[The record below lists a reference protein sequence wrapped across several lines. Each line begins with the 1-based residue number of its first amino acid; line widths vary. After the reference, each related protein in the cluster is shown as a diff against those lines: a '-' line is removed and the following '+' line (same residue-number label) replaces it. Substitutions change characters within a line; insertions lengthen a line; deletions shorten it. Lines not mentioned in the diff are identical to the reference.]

1 MATGEGRSGRGPAI
15 LLAVLRVL
23 RHVQQTTTLSSRID
37 RAGIVDPD
45 GVRYPPITLIG
56 IARDRKQHVSIDRDA
71 STSQTTTD
79 PLAQFVSV
87 EEGIH
92 RPTFSSNGRP
102 RVVIV
107 GGGFAGL
114 NAAKELADAPVRIT
128 MIDRR
133 NHHLFAPLLYQV
145 ATAQLSPA
153 DIAQP
158 IRGILRRQ
166 KNLSVLLAEVTAI
179 EASEKR
185 VRLADGS
192 IAEYDYL
199 IVAAGA
205 THSYFGNDHWAPLAP
220 GLKTIEDALTIR
232 RRILLA
238 FEDAERET
246 DPVVRQAML
255 TFVVVGG
262 GPTGVELAGA
272 IGELANHT
280 LTRDFDD
287 IDPRDAQIYLLEGL
301 PRILPMFDEKL
312 SERATDDLARFGVR
326 VRTDSLVTAI
336 DAEGVTVGDDT
347 ILTRNVFWAAGVS
360 ASTVTRS
367 MSDVAELDR
376 AGRVPVERELHI
388 AGHPELF
395 VIGDA
400 AAVKD
405 QFGKP
410 LPGVAPVAIQE
421 AKWVAGNIKAALNGN
436 AYRPFMYEDRGSL
449 ATIGRN
455 RAIADI
461 KGVRF
466 AGYPAFLAW
475 ALVHIA
481 QLIGFRNRVMVGL
494 TWAFNYFTYRR
505 GARLITGELER
516 ERARDEAARGAD

>member
-1 MATGEGRSGRGPAI
+1 
-15 LLAVLRVL
+15 
-23 RHVQQTTTLSSRID
+23 
-37 RAGIVDPD
+37 
-45 GVRYPPITLIG
+45 
-56 IARDRKQHVSIDRDA
+56 VSIDRDA
-71 STSQTTTD
+71 TSSQTTTD
-79 PLAQFVSV
+79 PVAQFVSV
-87 EEGIH
+87 EEGMH
-92 RPTFSSNGRP
+92 RPSAITGRP

-128 MIDRR
+128 LIDRR

-166 KNLSVLLAEVTAI
+166 DNLTVLLGEVTRV
-179 EASEKR
+179 EAEER
-185 VRLADGS
+185 RLRLGDGS
-192 IAEYDYL
+192 VVEYDYL
-199 IVAAGA
+199 ILAAGA
-205 THSYFGNDHWAPLAP
+205 THSYFGNDQWAPLAP
-220 GLKTIEDALTIR
+220 GLKSIEDALTIR

-246 DPVVRQAML
+246 DPARRQALL

-280 LTRDFDD
+280 LTRDFED
-287 IDPRDAQIYLLEGL
+287 IDPRDARIYLLEGL
-301 PRILPMFDEKL
+301 PRILPMFDEGL
-312 SERATDDLARFGVR
+312 SQRATEDLGRFGVK

-336 DAEGVTVGDDT
+336 DAEGVNIGDERIPT
-347 ILTRNVFWAAGVS
+347 HNVFWAAGVS

-367 MSDVAELDR
+367 LSGVAELDR
-376 AGRVPVERELHI
+376 AGRVPVERELHV

-400 AAVKD
+400 AAAKD
-405 QFGKP
+405 RHGKP
-410 LPGVAPVAIQE
+410 LPGVAPVAIQQGTW
-421 AKWVAGNIKAALNGN
+421 AARNIKAALAGN
-436 AYRPFMYEDRGSL
+436 AYRPFMYNDRGSL

-494 TWAFNYFTYRR
+494 TWVFNYFTYRR
-505 GARLITGELER
+505 GARLITGELQH
-516 ERARDEAARGAD
+516 ERARDAAARAAD

>member
-1 MATGEGRSGRGPAI
+1 
-15 LLAVLRVL
+15 
-23 RHVQQTTTLSSRID
+23 
-37 RAGIVDPD
+37 
-45 GVRYPPITLIG
+45 
-56 IARDRKQHVSIDRDA
+56 VSIDRDA
-71 STSQTTTD
+71 TPSQTSTD
-79 PLAQFVSV
+79 PVAQFVSV
-87 EEGIH
+87 EEGLH
-92 RPTFSSNGRP
+92 RPSHINGRP
-102 RVVIV
+102 RVVII

-114 NAAKELADAPVRIT
+114 NAAKELADAPVRVT
-128 MIDRR
+128 LIDRR

-166 KNLSVLLAEVTAI
+166 KNLSVLLGDVAAVEAEA
-179 EASEKR
+179 KR
-185 VRLADGS
+185 VRLTTGS
-192 IAEYDYL
+192 FVEYDYL
-199 IVAAGA
+199 ILAAGA
-205 THSYFGNDHWAPLAP
+205 THSYFGNDQWAPLAP
-220 GLKTIEDALTIR
+220 GLKAIEDALTIR

-238 FEDAERET
+238 FEDAEREA
-246 DPVVRQAML
+246 DPARRQALL

-280 LTRDFDD
+280 LARDFDD

-312 SERATDDLARFGVR
+312 SKRATDDLGRFGVK
-326 VRTDSLVTAI
+326 VRAHSLVTAI
-336 DAEGVTVGDDT
+336 DADGVTVGDERIPT
-347 ILTRNVFWAAGVS
+347 HNVFWAAGVS
-360 ASTVTRS
+360 ASKVTRS
-367 MSDVAELDR
+367 LANVAELDR
-376 AGRVPVERELHI
+376 AGRVPVERELHV

-400 AAVKD
+400 ASAKD
-405 QFGKP
+405 QHGKP
-410 LPGVAPVAIQE
+410 LPGVAPVAIQ
-421 AKWVAGNIKAALNGN
+421 AGRWAARNIKAALAGN
-436 AYRPFMYEDRGSL
+436 AYKPFMYIDRGSL
-449 ATIGRN
+449 ATVGRN

-494 TWAFNYFTYRR
+494 TWVFNYFTYRR
-505 GARLITGELER
+505 GARLITGEMEQER
-516 ERARDEAARGAD
+516 ERDAVARGAD

>member
-1 MATGEGRSGRGPAI
+1 
-15 LLAVLRVL
+15 
-23 RHVQQTTTLSSRID
+23 
-37 RAGIVDPD
+37 
-45 GVRYPPITLIG
+45 
-56 IARDRKQHVSIDRDA
+56 VSTDRDA
-71 STSQTTTD
+71 ISSQASTD
-79 PLAQFVSV
+79 ALAQFVSV
-87 EEGIH
+87 EEGMH
-92 RPTFSSNGRP
+92 RPSAINGKP

-128 MIDRR
+128 LIDRR

-166 KNLSVLLAEVTAI
+166 KNLSVLLGDVAAV
-179 EASEKR
+179 EADAKR
-185 VRLADGS
+185 LRLADGS
-192 IAEYDYL
+192 VVEYDYL
-199 IVAAGA
+199 ILAAGG
-205 THSYFGNDHWAPLAP
+205 THSYFGNDQWAPLAP

-246 DPVVRQAML
+246 DPARRQALL

-287 IDPRDAQIYLLEGL
+287 IDPRDARIYLLEGL

-312 SERATDDLARFGVR
+312 SQRATDDLGRFGVK
-326 VRTDSLVTAI
+326 VRTGSLVTAI
-336 DAEGVTVGDDT
+336 DHEGVTIGDEVIPT
-347 ILTRNVFWAAGVS
+347 HNVFWAAGVS
-360 ASTVTRS
+360 ASKVTRS
-367 MSDVAELDR
+367 LADVAELDR

-388 AGHPELF
+388 SGHPELF

-400 AAVKD
+400 AAAKD
-405 QFGKP
+405 QNGKP

-421 AKWVAGNIKAALNGN
+421 GKWVAQNIKAAIKGN
-436 AYRPFMYEDRGSL
+436 AYRPFMYNDRGSL
-449 ATIGRN
+449 ATVGRN
-455 RAIADI
+455 RAIAEI

-466 AGYPAFLAW
+466 AGYPAYLAW
-475 ALVHIA
+475 ALVQIA
-481 QLIGFRNRVMVGL
+481 QLIGFRNRMLVGIN
-494 TWAFNYFTYRR
+494 WAFNYFTYRR
-505 GARLITGELER
+505 GARLITGEVER
-516 ERARDEAARGAD
+516 ERQRDAAARALD